1 MTAFCNKIITMAKLL
16 ICVSILLLTITVAT
30 ATEKIVVLGLFSNK
44 AMVEIHGKRY
54 TLSVGEASK
63 DGITLISSNSRE
75 AVLDVN
81 GSVATYTLGTH
92 ISSSFT
98 EPVAGTTVTI
108 APNSN
113 GMYLV
118 NGNINNF
125 QVKFL
130 VDTGATLVS
139 MNKDVANRLGIDYKM
154 IGEKSAVITASG
166 QDQVYIVNLK
176 SVSAGNIQL
185 DNIKAAVH
193 DSDFPDIVLLGN
205 SFLNRVSINRD
216 GQLLELSN

>member
-1 MTAFCNKIITMAKLL
+1 MTAFCNKIVNMAKLL
-16 ICVSILLLTITVAT
+16 ICVSLVLLTITVAT
-30 ATEKIVVLGLFSNK
+30 ATEKIIVLGLFSNK
-44 AMVEIHGKRY
+44 AMVEINGKRY
-54 TLSVGEASK
+54 TLSAGESTK
-63 DGITLISSNSRE
+63 NGITLISSNSRE

-81 GSVATYTLGTH
+81 GSVASYTLGTH

-98 EPVAGTTVTI
+98 EPVAETTVVI

-130 VDTGATLVS
+130 IDTGATLIS
-139 MNKDVANRLGIDYKM
+139 MNKNVAKRLGIDYKL

-176 SVSAGNIQL
+176 SVSAGGIQL
-185 DNIKAAVH
+185 DNIMAAVH

>member
-1 MTAFCNKIITMAKLL
+1 MVKLL
-16 ICVSILLLTITVAT
+16 ICISLLLLTITVAT

-44 AMVEIHGKRY
+44 AMVEINGKRY
-54 TLSVGEASK
+54 TLSVGESAK

-75 AVLDVN
+75 AVLNVN

-98 EPVAGTTVTI
+98 EPVTGTTVII
-108 APNSN
+108 APSSN

-130 VDTGATLVS
+130 VDTGATLIS
-139 MNKDVANRLGIDYKM
+139 MNKNVDKRLGIDYKM
-154 IGEKSAVITASG
+154 IGKN
-166 QDQVYIVNLK
+166 Q
-176 SVSAGNIQL
+176 
-185 DNIKAAVH
+185 
-193 DSDFPDIVLLGN
+193 PLLR
-205 SFLNRVSINRD
+205 LRVKIRSIS
-216 GQLLELSN
+216 LI